1 MNEKLLKD
9 IKKAKGKMKD
19 KYTLNFISNELPA
32 DTLTPVGIYLR
43 LRDVYPGSLLLE
55 CTDYS
60 SRTNA
65 FSYICLNPVLGI
77 EVLEKKL
84 RTYFPGE
91 SEKRIS
97 LGNVVEQINS
107 FLGSVEVISETG
119 KLSGTHGLF
128 GFTSFD
134 SSLLFEKY
142 DKALV
147 EKVTKDREVP
157 FLKYDFYK
165 ILLTFNHF
173 NETITVTEYYN
184 DELPHGDG
192 DKILSLLANRNF
204 TSYPFKL
211 EESEQSLISD
221 TSFKNMV
228 AEAVKHCSLGN
239 VFQLVMSRR
248 YRQRFSGDEFNVYR
262 ALRSVN
268 PSPYLFYFDYIAYK
282 IFGSSPEAQLKVE
295 NGKAIIN
302 PIAGTIRRTGDAR
315 ADFKLAQELLENPKE
330 NSEHVMLVDLARND
344 LSRSCT
350 NVKVDIYKEVQA
362 FSHLWHLVSAVSGDL
377 NTSVTPFTV
386 FARTFPAGTLSGA
399 PKHKAIELINL
410 LETSPRGYYGG
421 AIGIIGLNGTLN
433 HAIIIRS
440 FFSKGGILNF
450 QAGAGIVINSTE
462 DGELKEVSNKLD
474 ALRTS
479 LEKAT
484 TYVKF

>member
-1 MNEKLLKD
+1 M
-9 IKKAKGKMKD
+9 IKKF
-19 KYTLNFISNELPA
+19 TVNFITQELPA

-77 EVLEKKL
+77 EVREELL
-84 RTYFPGE
+84 RTYFPGDIE
-91 SEKRIS
+91 NKTS
-97 LGNVVEQINS
+97 LLNVIDQINS
-107 FLGSVEVISETG
+107 FLISVEVKDDAKKLTG
-119 KLSGTHGLF
+119 PHGLF

-134 SSLLFEKY
+134 SALLFEKY
-142 DKALV
+142 DTALIKKAI
-147 EKVTKDREVP
+147 KYREVP

-165 ILLTFNHF
+165 VVLTFNHF
-173 NETITVTEYYN
+173 NETLTITEYYN
-184 DELPHGDG
+184 DEIPQRES
-192 DKILSLLANRNF
+192 DKICSLLANHNF

-211 EESEQSLISD
+211 EEAELSLID
-221 TSFKNMV
+221 DLSFKKMV
-228 AEAVKHCSLGN
+228 AEAVKHCALGD
-239 VFQLVMSRR
+239 VFQLVLSRR
-248 YRQRFSGDEFNVYR
+248 YQQRFSGDEFNVYR

-315 ADFKLAQELLENPKE
+315 TDFKLAQELLENPKE

-386 FARTFPAGTLSGA
+386 FAKTFPAGTLSGA
-399 PKHKAIELINL
+399 PKHKAIELISR
-410 LETSPRGYYGG
+410 LEPYSRGYYGG
-421 AIGIIGLNGTLN
+421 AIGYIGLNGSIN
-433 HAIIIRS
+433 QAIIIRS
-440 FFSKGGILNF
+440 FFSKGGTLSF

-462 DGELKEVSNKLD
+462 EGELKEVNNKLD
-474 ALRTS
+474 ALRLA
-479 LEKAT
+479 LERAM
-484 TYVKF
+484 TYIKF